1 MSSSLIDSTKKYKS
15 LTKFN
20 FSVMC
25 SKLNPRLKSESKFTN
40 ERLAGG
46 EGAKA
51 AKQDNISLLRRAVLA
66 NLLWEDVA
74 YMDGESVADE
84 IKRLIPLCPADTVYN
99 IALEARTMQKLR
111 HTPLFIASEMCK
123 YPKHR
128 AYVSVLLPQIITRA
142 DMLTDFLAI
151 YWKDGKKPI
160 AAQAKKGLAKAF
172 HNFNEYKFAKYDRD
186 AAIKLRD
193 VMFLCRPK
201 PSNQYEQELF
211 KKIADRTLDIP
222 ETWEVMLSTG
232 KDKKESWTKLITENK
247 IGGLAMLRNIAN
259 MRKADVDRKIINEG
273 LEKLK
278 SSMLM
283 PLDFLKANRINPEFS
298 RQIEDAMLNSYT
310 NLPKLKGKTLFIVD
324 VSGSMQVN
332 ISTKSDFTRYDAA
345 CAMSMLAI
353 NQCED
358 YEIVCT
364 AGSDYK
370 HEGKHE
376 IIPYP
381 QKGFGIFNQIR
392 AVNKNI
398 GDGGI
403 FTRQCLEWCR
413 DKFKGEKFDRII
425 VFSDSQDCD
434 LPNKG
439 IPKPFGTYN
448 YICDVSAHTKGINYK
463 GIWTAEISGFS
474 EHFLTFIAA
483 MEGIQNTFDE

>member
-1 MSSSLIDSTKKYKS
+1 MSKINPSLKK
-15 LTKFN
+15 T
-20 FSVMC
+20 
-25 SKLNPRLKSESKFTN
+25 SKFEE

-46 EGAKA
+46 SGALA
-51 AKQDNISLLRRAVLA
+51 AKQSNTALLRRAVLA

-74 YMDGESVADE
+74 YMDGMKVAKE
-84 IKRLIPLCPADTVYN
+84 IQRLIPLCPAIDVYN

-111 HTPLFIASEMCK
+111 HTPLFIAVEMCK
-123 YPKHR
+123 YPEHKMF
-128 AYVSVLLPQIITRA
+128 VQDLLPQIITRA

-160 AAQAKKGLAKAF
+160 ANQAKKGLAKAF

-201 PSNQYEQELF
+201 PENQYEQDLF
-211 KKIADRTLDIP
+211 KKVADRTLATP
-222 ETWEVMLSTG
+222 ETWEVLLSTG
-232 KDKKESWTKLITENK
+232 KDKKESWTKLISEGK

-259 MRKADVDRKIINEG
+259 MRRANVDKKVINEG

-283 PLDFLKANRINPEFS
+283 PLDFLKAFRMNPEFG
-298 RQIEDAMLNSYT
+298 RQIEDAMINSYA

-324 VSGSMQVN
+324 VSGSMGARM
-332 ISTKSDFTRYDAA
+332 SEKSDFSRYDAA
-345 CAMSMLAI
+345 CAMAMLAA

-364 AGSDYK
+364 AGNDYT
-370 HEGKHE
+370 HTGAHRH
-376 IIPYP
+376 IPYP
-381 QKGFGIFNQIR
+381 QKGFGIFEQIR
-392 AVNKNI
+392 EANRNI
-398 GDGGI
+398 GYGGI
-403 FTRQCLEWCR
+403 FTRQCLEWCN
-413 DKFKGEKFDRII
+413 DKFKGQKFDRII

-434 LPNKG
+434 FPERR

-448 YICDVSAHTKGINYK
+448 YICDVSAHTKGVNYK
-463 GIWTAEISGFS
+463 GTWDAEISGFS
-474 EHFLTFIAA
+474 EHFITFIAA
-483 MEGIQNTFDE
+483 MEGIQNTFEE

>member
-1 MSSSLIDSTKKYKS
+1 MSKINPSLKK
-15 LTKFN
+15 T
-20 FSVMC
+20 
-25 SKLNPRLKSESKFTN
+25 SKFEE

-46 EGAKA
+46 SGALA
-51 AKQDNISLLRRAVLA
+51 AKQSNTALLRRAVLA

-74 YMDGESVADE
+74 YMDGMKVAEE
-84 IKRLIPLCPADTVYN
+84 IQRLIPLCPAIDVYN

-111 HTPLFIASEMCK
+111 HTPLFIAVEMCK
-123 YPKHR
+123 YPEHKMF
-128 AYVSVLLPQIITRA
+128 VQDLLPQIITRA

-160 AAQAKKGLAKAF
+160 ANQAKKGLAKAF

-201 PSNQYEQELF
+201 PENQYEQDLF
-211 KKIADRTLDIP
+211 KKVADRTLATP
-222 ETWEVMLSTG
+222 ETWEVLLSTG
-232 KDKKESWTKLITENK
+232 KDKKESWTKLITEGK

-259 MRKADVDRKIINEG
+259 MRRANVDKKVINEG

-283 PLDFLKANRINPEFS
+283 PLDFLKAFRMNPEFG
-298 RQIEDAMLNSYT
+298 RQIEDAMINSYA

-324 VSGSMQVN
+324 VSGSMGARM
-332 ISTKSDFTRYDAA
+332 SEKSDFSRYDAA
-345 CAMSMLAI
+345 CAMAMLAA

-364 AGSDYK
+364 AGNDYT
-370 HEGKHE
+370 HTGAHRH
-376 IIPYP
+376 IPYP
-381 QKGFGIFNQIR
+381 QKGFGIFEQIR
-392 AVNKNI
+392 EANRNI
-398 GDGGI
+398 GYGGI
-403 FTRQCLEWCR
+403 FTRQCLEWCNN
-413 DKFKGEKFDRII
+413 KFKGQKFDRII

-434 LPNKG
+434 FPERR

-448 YICDVSAHTKGINYK
+448 YICDVSAHTKGVNYK
-463 GIWTAEISGFS
+463 GTWDAEISGFS
-474 EHFLTFIAA
+474 EHFITFIAA
-483 MEGIQNTFDE
+483 MEGIQNTFEE

>member
-1 MSSSLIDSTKKYKS
+1 MSKINPSLKK
-15 LTKFN
+15 T
-20 FSVMC
+20 
-25 SKLNPRLKSESKFTN
+25 SKFEE

-46 EGAKA
+46 SGALA
-51 AKQDNISLLRRAVLA
+51 AKQSNTALLRRAVLA

-74 YMDGESVADE
+74 YMDGVKVAKE
-84 IKRLIPLCPADTVYN
+84 IQRLIPLCPAIDVYN

-111 HTPLFIASEMCK
+111 HTPLFLAVEMCK
-123 YPKHR
+123 YPEHKMF
-128 AYVSVLLPQIITRA
+128 VQDLLPQIITRA

-160 AAQAKKGLAKAF
+160 ANQAKKGLAKAF

-201 PSNQYEQELF
+201 PENQYEQDLF
-211 KKIADRTLDIP
+211 KKVADRTLATP
-222 ETWEVMLSTG
+222 ETWEVLLSTG
-232 KDKKESWTKLITENK
+232 KDKKESWTKLITEGK

-259 MRKADVDRKIINEG
+259 MRRANVDKKVINEG

-283 PLDFLKANRINPEFS
+283 PLDFLKAFRMNPEFG
-298 RQIEDAMLNSYT
+298 RQIEDAMINSYA

-324 VSGSMQVN
+324 VSGSMGARM
-332 ISTKSDFTRYDAA
+332 SEKSDFTRYDAA
-345 CAMSMLAI
+345 CAMAMLAA

-364 AGSDYK
+364 AGTDYTHTGAHK
-370 HEGKHE
+370 Y
-376 IIPYP
+376 IPYP
-381 QKGFGIFNQIR
+381 QKGFGIFKQIR
-392 AVNKNI
+392 ETNKNI
-398 GDGGI
+398 GHGGI
-403 FTRQCLEWCR
+403 FTRQCLEWCN
-413 DKFKGEKFDRII
+413 DKFKGQKFDRII

-434 LPNKG
+434 LPERR

-448 YICDVSAHTKGINYK
+448 YICDVSAHTKGVNYR
-463 GIWTAEISGFS
+463 GAWTAEISGFS
-474 EHFLTFIAA
+474 EHFITFIAA
-483 MEGIQNTFDE
+483 TEGIQNTFEE

>member
-1 MSSSLIDSTKKYKS
+1 MSKINPSLKK
-15 LTKFN
+15 T
-20 FSVMC
+20 
-25 SKLNPRLKSESKFTN
+25 SKFEE

-46 EGAKA
+46 SGALA
-51 AKQDNISLLRRAVLA
+51 AKQSNTALLRRAVLA

-74 YMDGESVADE
+74 YMDGVKVAKE
-84 IKRLIPLCPADTVYN
+84 IQRLIPLCPAIDVYN

-111 HTPLFIASEMCK
+111 HTPLFLAVEMCK
-123 YPKHR
+123 YPEHKMF
-128 AYVSVLLPQIITRA
+128 VQDLLPQIITRA

-160 AAQAKKGLAKAF
+160 ANQAKKGLAKAF

-201 PSNQYEQELF
+201 PENQYEQDLF
-211 KKIADRTLDIP
+211 KKVADRTLATP
-222 ETWEVMLSTG
+222 ETWEVLLSTG
-232 KDKKESWTKLITENK
+232 KDKKESWIKLITEGK

-259 MRKADVDRKIINEG
+259 MRKANVDKKVINEG

-283 PLDFLKANRINPEFS
+283 PLDFLKAFRMNPEFG
-298 RQIEDAMLNSYT
+298 RQIEDAMINSYA

-324 VSGSMQVN
+324 VSGSMGARM
-332 ISTKSDFTRYDAA
+332 SEKSDFTRYDAA
-345 CAMSMLAI
+345 CAMAMLAA

-364 AGSDYK
+364 AGNDYTHTGA
-370 HEGKHE
+370 HEH
-376 IIPYP
+376 IPYP
-381 QKGFGIFNQIR
+381 QKGFGIFEQIR
-392 AVNKNI
+392 ETNKNI
-398 GDGGI
+398 GIGGI
-403 FTRQCLEWCR
+403 FTRQCLEWCN
-413 DKFKGEKFDRII
+413 DKFKGQKFDRII

-434 LPNKG
+434 LPERR

-448 YICDVSAHTKGINYK
+448 YICDISAHTKGVNYK
-463 GIWTAEISGFS
+463 GSWTAEISGFS
-474 EHFLTFIAA
+474 EHFITFIAA
-483 MEGIQNTFDE
+483 TEGIQNTFEE

>member
-1 MSSSLIDSTKKYKS
+1 MSKINPSLKK
-15 LTKFN
+15 T
-20 FSVMC
+20 
-25 SKLNPRLKSESKFTN
+25 SKFEE

-46 EGAKA
+46 SGALA
-51 AKQDNISLLRRAVLA
+51 AKQSNTALLRRAVLA

-74 YMDGESVADE
+74 YMDGVKVAKE
-84 IKRLIPLCPADTVYN
+84 IQRLIPLCPAIDVYN

-111 HTPLFIASEMCK
+111 HTPLFLAVEMCK
-123 YPKHR
+123 YPEHKMF
-128 AYVSVLLPQIITRA
+128 VQDLLPQIITRA

-160 AAQAKKGLAKAF
+160 ANQAKKGLAKAF

-201 PSNQYEQELF
+201 PENQYEQDLF
-211 KKIADRTLDIP
+211 KKVADRTLATP
-222 ETWEVMLSTG
+222 ETWEVLLSTG
-232 KDKKESWTKLITENK
+232 KDKKESWTKLISEGK

-259 MRKADVDRKIINEG
+259 MRRANVDKKVINEG

-283 PLDFLKANRINPEFS
+283 PLDFLKAFRMNPEFG
-298 RQIEDAMLNSYT
+298 RQIEDAMINSYS

-324 VSGSMQVN
+324 VSGSMGARM
-332 ISTKSDFTRYDAA
+332 SEKSDFTRYDAA
-345 CAMSMLAI
+345 CAMAMLAA

-364 AGSDYK
+364 AGNDYTHTGA
-370 HEGKHE
+370 HEH
-376 IIPYP
+376 IPYP
-381 QKGFGIFNQIR
+381 QKGFGIFEQIR
-392 AVNKNI
+392 ETNKNI
-398 GDGGI
+398 GIGGI
-403 FTRQCLEWCR
+403 FTRQCLEWCN
-413 DKFKGEKFDRII
+413 DKFKGQKFDRII

-434 LPNKG
+434 WPEKR

-448 YICDVSAHTKGINYK
+448 YICDVSAHTKGVNYR
-463 GIWTAEISGFS
+463 GVWTAEISGFS
-474 EHFLTFIAA
+474 EHFITFIAA
-483 MEGIQNTFDE
+483 MEGIQNTFEE